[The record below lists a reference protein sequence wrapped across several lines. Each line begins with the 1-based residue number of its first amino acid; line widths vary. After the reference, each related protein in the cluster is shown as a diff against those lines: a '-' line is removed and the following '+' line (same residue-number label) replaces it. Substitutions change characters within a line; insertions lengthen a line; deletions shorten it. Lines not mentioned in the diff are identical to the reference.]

1 MPCILLIAILPG
13 VTGPPVGATAA
24 PQPRVK
30 DVSDVY
36 AQPTAAAEPVTPGDL
51 SQYTTLCLG
60 GPAGR
65 IIPAGS
71 AEEIVARVREAGE
84 DLLLLAG
91 GSNVVIGDVGFPG
104 TVLLVRSRGLRVLA
118 EDEQTVTV
126 RVEAGEPWDE
136 LVAAT
141 VTNGWSGVECLSGI
155 PGSTGATPIQ
165 NVGAY
170 GQEVAETITGVQVY
184 DRVNGTVDRV
194 AAADCGFA
202 YRTSIFK
209 YSERWVVLSVDFRLN
224 RSPRSGPVRYAELAR
239 ALGVDVGDRVPLTQA
254 RATVLRLRAGKG
266 MVLDAA
272 DPDTRSVGSF
282 FTNPVLD
289 RAGYEL
295 LRQRAADLGEPP
307 AWPGAGDVVKI
318 SAAWLID
325 KAGFGKGHLGPE
337 GVAISRKHTLAL
349 TNPTGAASTA
359 ALITLAREIR
369 DGVHARFG
377 VTLHPEP
384 VLINCTL

>member
-1 MPCILLIAILPG
+1 M
-13 VTGPPVGATAA
+13 
-24 PQPRVK
+24 
-30 DVSDVY
+30 SDVY
-36 AQPTAAAEPVTPGDL
+36 AQPTAAAEPVTQGDL

-60 GPAGR
+60 GPAGW
-65 IIPAGS
+65 ITPATS
-71 AEEIVARVREAGE
+71 AEEIVTRVREAGD

-91 GSNVVIGDVGFPG
+91 GSNVVIGDAGFPG
-104 TVLLVRSRGLRVLA
+104 TVVLVRSRGLRVLA
-118 EDEQTVTV
+118 EDEQTVTI

-141 VTNGWSGVECLSGI
+141 VANGWSGLECLAGI

-184 DRVNGTVDRV
+184 DRHAGTVARV
-194 AAADCGFA
+194 AAAECGFA
-202 YRTSIFK
+202 YRASIFK
-209 YSERWVVLSVDFRLN
+209 YNERWVVLSVDFRLA
-224 RSPRSGPVRYAELAR
+224 RSPLSGPVRYAELAR
-239 ALGVDVGDRVPLTQA
+239 SLGVDVGDRVPLEQA

-266 MVLDAA
+266 MVLDAT

-289 RAGYEL
+289 GADYEL

-307 AWPGAGDVVKI
+307 AWPGAAGVVKV

-325 KAGFGKGHLGPE
+325 KAGFGKGYPGPE
-337 GVAISRKHTLAL
+337 GVAISSKHTLAL
-349 TNPTGAASTA
+349 TNPTGTASTA
-359 ALITLAREIR
+359 ALLTLAREIR

-384 VLINCTL
+384 VLVNCTI